1 MKVIYEPHP
10 INPARKAKL
19 QAQGYKIIDAVF
31 APPGTPLHEKLE
43 VEGDD
48 AITDTA
54 VPEEIA
60 AAPEPVVADEVQ
72 EVVEETDEAAE
83 PTDEEGDVEADDVSG
98 DEEPRKR
105 GRPRKE

>member
-19 QAQGYKIIDAVF
+19 QAQGYKIIDAIF

-43 VEGDD
+43 VEGEEE
-48 AITDTA
+48 TA
-54 VPEEIA
+54 PT
-60 AAPEPVVADEVQ
+60 PEPIVADEVQ
-72 EVVEETDEAAE
+72 EVVEEAEAAAE
-83 PTDEEGDVEADDVSG
+83 PTEEEGEVEADDVSG

>member
-19 QAQGYKIIDAVF
+19 QEQGYKIIDAIF
-31 APPGTPLHEKLE
+31 APPGTPLHEKME

-48 AITDTA
+48 EVVAPA

-72 EVVEETDEAAE
+72 EVVEEAEAAAE
-83 PTDEEGDVEADDVSG
+83 PEGDVEADDVSG
-98 DEEPRKR
+98 DEETRKR

>member
-19 QAQGYKIIDAVF
+19 QAQGYKIIDAIF

-43 VEGDD
+43 VEGEEE
-48 AITDTA
+48 TA
-54 VPEEIA
+54 P
-60 AAPEPVVADEVQ
+60 APEPVVADVPQ
-72 EVVEETDEAAE
+72 EVVEEAEAAAE
-83 PTDEEGDVEADDVSG
+83 PEGEVEADDVSG

>member
-19 QAQGYKIIDAVF
+19 QSQGYKIIDAIF
-31 APPGTPLHEKLE
+31 APPGTPLHQKLE
-43 VEGDD
+43 VEGE
-48 AITDTA
+48 
-54 VPEEIA
+54 EEIA
-60 AAPEPVVADEVQ
+60 PAPEPIVADQVQ
-72 EVVEETDEAAE
+72 EVVEETEEAAE
-83 PTDEEGDVEADDVSG
+83 PEDEGDVEAEEVSG

>member
-31 APPGTPLHEKLE
+31 APPGTPLHEKL
-43 VEGDD
+43 DID
-48 AITDTA
+48 AGEETPLA
-54 VPEEIA
+54 SVPEEIA
-60 AAPEPVVADEVQ
+60 AAPEPIVADEVQ
-72 EVVEETDEAAE
+72 EVVEEAEAAAE
-83 PTDEEGDVEADDVSG
+83 PFEDDEVEADEVSG

-105 GRPRKE
+105 GRPRKD

>member
-19 QAQGYKIIDAVF
+19 QAQGYKIIDAIF

-43 VEGDD
+43 VEGEEE
-48 AITDTA
+48 TA
-54 VPEEIA
+54 P
-60 AAPEPVVADEVQ
+60 APKPVVADVPQ
-72 EVVEETDEAAE
+72 EVVEEAEAAAE
-83 PTDEEGDVEADDVSG
+83 PEGNVEADDVSS

>member
-43 VEGDD
+43 VEGDVENAPS
-48 AITDTA
+48 AIA
-54 VPEEIA
+54 EEIA
-60 AAPEPVVADEVQ
+60 AAPEPIVADEVQ
-72 EVVEETDEAAE
+72 EVVEEADAAAE
-83 PTDEEGDVEADDVSG
+83 PSEDDEVEADEVSG

-105 GRPRKE
+105 GRPRKD

>member
-19 QAQGYKIIDAVF
+19 QAQGYKIIDAIF

-43 VEGDD
+43 VEGEDEP
-48 AITDTA
+48 AA
-54 VPEEIA
+54 PVVEEIA
-60 AAPEPVVADEVQ
+60 AAPEPIVADEVQ
-72 EVVEETDEAAE
+72 EVVEEAEAAAE
-83 PTDEEGDVEADDVSG
+83 PDEGEVEADEVSG